1 MRVKRTLLAFA
12 VLICALI
19 GILCLVQAKCAST
32 PSQMP
37 VFKRS
42 MPVELLQNVM
52 DEALKRDIAF
62 QWKMPI
68 SFYGKVVDEH
78 GTPVGGVE
86 IRFIWNDLSR
96 NGTSERRVHSDALGL
111 FSLSGI
117 RGKRLGVELHK
128 EGFYTSSRRN
138 QYDFDYGNPF
148 EPVFHEPDASRP
160 VVFVVRKRGIAE
172 PMVCRYFQFQ
182 VSRHGQATRADLLQG
197 KVSPEGPLEVR
208 RWRSGEVAQK
218 RDFDWKASLCIDDGG
233 FVETDEE
240 FPFTA
245 PDQGYKKSI
254 EFSMSKS
261 DGKEWL
267 PSWETHCYAKFGQPP
282 TYCFLRVRLYG
293 GSKDVYVECYVNPS
307 GSRNLEYDEDRDI
320 TKQFNK

>member
-1 MRVKRTLLAFA
+1 MSVKRILIVVILLMG
-12 VLICALI
+12 ALI
-19 GILCLVQAKCAST
+19 GIVCVFRAKGVHT
-32 PSQMP
+32 PDQSP

-42 MPVELLQNVM
+42 MPVNMLHNVM
-52 DEALKRDIAF
+52 DEALKRDMAF

-68 SFYGKVVDEH
+68 SFFGKVVDEH
-78 GTPVGGVE
+78 GAPVGGVE

-96 NGTSERRVHSDALGL
+96 NGTSERRVYSDSQGL

-117 RGKRLGVELHK
+117 RGKRLGVELSK
-128 EGFYTSSRRN
+128 NGFYTSSRRN

-160 VVFVVRKRGIAE
+160 VVFVVRKQGIAE
-172 PMVCRYFQFQ
+172 PMVHRYCHFQ
-182 VSRHGQATRADLLQG
+182 VSRHGQATRVNVLQG

-208 RWRSGEVAQK
+208 RWRSGETTQK
-218 RDFDWKASLCIDDGG
+218 RDFDWRASLYIGDGG
-233 FVETDEE
+233 FVETDDE

-245 PDQGYKKSI
+245 PEQGYKK
-254 EFSMSKS
+254 ELEVNMSTS
-261 DGKEWL
+261 NGKEWRF
-267 PSWETHCYAKFGQPP
+267 SWESRCYAKFGQPP
-282 TYCFLRVRLYG
+282 TYCFLRVHLYG

-307 GSRNLEYDEDRDI
+307 GSRNLEYDNDKDV